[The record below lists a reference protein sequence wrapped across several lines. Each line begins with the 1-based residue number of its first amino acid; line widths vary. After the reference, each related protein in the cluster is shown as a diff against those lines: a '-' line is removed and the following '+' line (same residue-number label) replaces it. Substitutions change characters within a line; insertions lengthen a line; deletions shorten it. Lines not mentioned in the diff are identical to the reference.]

1 MENNVIPRRGR
12 EKYTHI
18 EIGGNVQMA
27 KSDTGTKEVL
37 VIGLHMAVK
46 MSLNL
51 LNLETFEIPNVL

>member
-1 MENNVIPRRGR
+1 
-12 EKYTHI
+12 
-18 EIGGNVQMA
+18 MA